1 MDKTTLN
8 FKMLNKQLERI
19 HSTLVVITAAL
30 MGDSGGFE
38 PAQMIHALEE
48 LTDKTYE
55 MVEETDRL
63 AGGEQEENRT

>member
-1 MDKTTLN
+1 MATAP
-8 FKMLNKQLERI
+8 
-19 HSTLVVITAAL
+19 SGVVTGLLHLAL
-30 MGDSGGFE
+30 TGVDARFE